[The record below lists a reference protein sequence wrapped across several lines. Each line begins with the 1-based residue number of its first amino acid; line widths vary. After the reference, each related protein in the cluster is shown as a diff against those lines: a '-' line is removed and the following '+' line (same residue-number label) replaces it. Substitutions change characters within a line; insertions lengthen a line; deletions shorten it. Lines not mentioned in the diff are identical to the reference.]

1 MTVGH
6 GAVRGRAVGVGVG
19 PLDWLMLLLAVFS
32 VSLLGWV
39 TFADVSTE
47 TAHRVFVVDTV
58 VCGIFALEFTWRWW
72 REGWD
77 RWFPLRHWYEV
88 LGMIPV
94 SHPALRGLRL
104 LRIVVLV
111 MRFGSAADRVFG
123 ARFSA
128 RVVNRVT
135 GAVVEAI
142 KRPITVAVLD
152 EVVDVLQT
160 GHYSRNVATALE
172 LHRDELR
179 TMILEKIKED
189 GRVGKLSVLPF
200 HDDVV
205 RAVADTTLRV
215 LNEVLMDP
223 RTDELIA
230 TMLRENVE
238 QIRMAVH
245 GRYQPLEPSDWP
257 TSRASP
263 GPRRP

>member
-1 MTVGH
+1 M
-6 GAVRGRAVGVGVG
+6 RVG
-19 PLDWLMLLLAVFS
+19 PVDWLMLLLAVFS
-32 VSLLGWV
+32 VTLLAWV
-39 TFADVSTE
+39 TFGDVSTE
-47 TAHRVFVVDTV
+47 TAHRVFVIDAA
-58 VCGIFALEFTWRWW
+58 VCGIFAVEFTWRWW

-77 RWFPLRHWYEV
+77 RWYPLRHWYEV

-104 LRIVVLV
+104 LRVVVLV
-111 MRFGSAADRVFG
+111 MRLGSAADRVFG

-128 RVVNRVT
+128 RLVNRVT

-172 LHRDELR
+172 LHREELR
-179 TMILEKIKED
+179 AMILEKIKED
-189 GRVGKLSVLPF
+189 SSAGRLSALPF
-200 HDDVV
+200 HDDIV

-215 LNEVLMDP
+215 LNDVLMDP
-223 RTDELIA
+223 RTDELVA

-245 GRYQPLEPSDWP
+245 GKYRPLDSTDWP
-257 TSRASP
+257 TPRISP
-263 GPRRP
+263 GPGAGRV